1 MGGSKKGERR
11 GGKRAG
17 TGQMSAPK
25 SPRAAKPKLLDG
37 ENLLPRG
44 NNGTKRGPARSSEQY
59 YRDIVKVIN
68 GETAKDREPR
78 ELMLKTMRYF
88 EGLGDEQVRMATWLR
103 DKLNTLKP
111 HEFAEWDAQLYL
123 IERQI
128 REYFLLA
135 TDVAY
140 KCAPYCHSRL
150 SAIQV
155 TGANQGPLE
164 VVGMMLEEIDIL
176 NRGRPTWAPPDLKV
190 VGGNG

>member
-1 MGGSKKGERR
+1 MAGSKKGERR

-25 SPRAAKPKLLDG
+25 APKVK
-37 ENLLPRG
+37 LPTGG
-44 NNGTKRGPARSSEQY
+44 NNGVKRGPARATEQY
-59 YRDIVKVIN
+59 YRDITKAIN
-68 GETAKDREPR
+68 GTTAKDREPR

-88 EGLGDEQVRMATWLR
+88 EGLGDEQVAMATWLR
-103 DKLNTLKP
+103 DKLRTLKP
-111 HEFAEWDAQLYL
+111 SEFKDWDEQLFVV
-123 IERQI
+123 ERQI

-155 TGANQGPLE
+155 TGPNQGPLE

-176 NRGRPTWAPPDLKV
+176 NRGRPTWAPPELKV